1 MGVKL
6 LCQVHNPGE
15 KAPLMLSLDMAK
27 HSLNSIKDL
36 EDQLLSRL
44 HSRFDPSILVV
55 SCKGP
60 PVVPVGAQH
69 ELHGCPLSLVSCAT
83 LEGTADNFNLVA
95 AMSGTCALQRST
107 KLRPIAFYQ
116 VGLKQNPIETV
127 LTN

>member
-27 HSLNSIKDL
+27 HALNSIKDL

-55 SCKGP
+55 SCKGH
-60 PVVPVGAQH
+60 PVVPVVAQH
-69 ELHGCPLSLVSCAT
+69 DGCPFSRVSCAM
-83 LEGTADNFNLVA
+83 LEGTADNFSLVA

-116 VGLKQNPIETV
+116 VGRAKTKPN
-127 LTN
+127 